1 MSTKSDTV
9 KLPKWVKVSK
19 KRLNEILS
27 IIIEAKNNRLNANV
41 DGEKITLDKAESL
54 LKDISSKKIDGH
66 ELKEKCNDIVDDI
79 NKILNKQPFTTN
91 EENVIK
97 ILSLSLG
104 FITL

>member
-1 MSTKSDTV
+1 MSITT
-9 KLPKWVKVSK
+9 
-19 KRLNEILS
+19 
-27 IIIEAKNNRLNANV
+27 EAKNNGLKVNV
-41 DGEKITLDKAESL
+41 DGEEITLDKAESL
-54 LKDISSKKIDGH
+54 LKDISNKKIDGH